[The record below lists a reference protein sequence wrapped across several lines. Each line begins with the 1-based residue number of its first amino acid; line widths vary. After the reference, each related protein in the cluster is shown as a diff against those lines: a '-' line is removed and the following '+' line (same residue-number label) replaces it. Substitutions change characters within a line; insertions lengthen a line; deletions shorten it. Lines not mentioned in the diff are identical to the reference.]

1 MEYRI
6 RRILCT
12 CCCNAHDFRG
22 NSAIAHAYCILSCYR
37 EESEWTLA
45 VDAMDIWGEEP
56 RENRKLIECRL
67 LMDTKWDADDSKKGE
82 FRKLRSIQNGRT
94 IRHVFGRRIFLCIQ
108 WGVDI
113 GENRPMTVKEI
124 IRRVTESIFRISS
137 LCRRRNRNCY
147 IEIITTICPKKSLEN

>member
-1 MEYRI
+1 
-6 RRILCT
+6 
-12 CCCNAHDFRG
+12 
-22 NSAIAHAYCILSCYR
+22 LSCYR

-108 WGVDI
+108 
-113 GENRPMTVKEI
+113 
-124 IRRVTESIFRISS
+124 
-137 LCRRRNRNCY
+137 
-147 IEIITTICPKKSLEN
+147 